1 MNERHGQLADRQFV
15 CLAALLSWWINV
27 WSLVFRKAKQQSESV
42 GVKGK
47 QLWLQAKHSGVLL
60 TLMEKY
66 IHDPDIWHS
75 FLEWRITCRRA
86 ASEHIEP
93 EKPGS
98 QLTTTEQT
106 YLDLTIK
113 ILQFDP
119 CPRFFFS
126 YGGRFKFCFKSQH
139 GDEIHAKQKRPCK
152 LLFHIH

>member
-126 YGGRFKFCFKSQH
+126 YGGRFKFCFKSQD
-139 GDEIHAKQKRPCK
+139 GDEIHAKIKK
-152 LLFHIH
+152 TM